1 MRPVEI
7 DRMGVRV
14 EHDLEKAI
22 EDVDIIMILRIQL
35 ERQENFLIRSLREYS
50 NLYCLTYSKL
60 MKNNRSPV
68 IIHPGP
74 VNRGVEIS
82 LEVMESAHSL
92 ILDQVTNGVAI
103 RMALMYQLLGEA
115 ENDIN

>member
-1 MRPVEI
+1 MDMNFQKKVQSFKS
-7 DRMGVRV
+7 V
-14 EHDLEKAI
+14 I
-22 EDVDIIMILRIQL
+22 E
-35 ERQENFLIRSLREYS
+35 NIRSFTLS
-50 NLYCLTYSKL
+50 GA
-60 MKNNRSPV
+60 NNRSPI

-82 LEVMESAHSL
+82 LEVMESTHSL

-103 RMALMYQLLGEA
+103 RMALMYQLLGGA